1 MKTLKLPTLD
11 LSDPW
16 TWLRRAFPVRIF
28 HSLEKVPDFPAN
40 EAASSGKS
48 YEPFAWWD
56 GQSLCWRTWERCL
69 IEGYQQFSGRWPRSG
84 MTRSGIAYR
93 RDTLVPRTDAT
104 VSGLLPTPTGVN
116 GGRNHIAGRLDEW
129 GGSSNPFRGTEIGK
143 VHCPSFEGWMMGYP
157 EAWHRLTPTETQSS
171 PKSPK

>member
-1 MKTLKLPTLD
+1 MTFQQPIFQ

-16 TWLRRAFPVRIF
+16 TWLRAAFPAKTF
-28 HSLEKVPDFPAN
+28 HSLDMVPDLPGSVPA
-40 EAASSGKS
+40 SFGKY

-56 GQSLCWRTWERCL
+56 SHNCCWRTWQRCL
-69 IEGYQQFSGRWPRSG
+69 IEGWARYSDPFPRSG
-84 MTRSGIAYR
+84 MTRNGIAYR
-93 RDTLVPRTDAT
+93 RDTLVPRTDGT

-129 GGSSNPFRGTEIGK
+129 GGSSNPFRGTPIGK
-143 VHCPSFEGWMMGYP
+143 VHSPGFEGWMMGYP
-157 EAWHRLTPTETQSS
+157 AQWHQLTDTETPSC